1 MKKII
6 CLLLCLALFTVSCDK
21 NGVAETESKDIA
33 ETQEDNLIRTTDGMV
48 YEKTGDSGINFTG
61 RWFEK
66 EIGGALH
73 RVTVNDGSEFQFAV
87 SGTETVTVVFTVI
100 TSLKTPYY
108 AYMIDGSDPER
119 KHITDGDISLP
130 DTGDHVIRIITDG
143 ITESESKYKNE
154 IGFAFRDIDAHGGT
168 VIGIKPLNKTVMFM
182 GDSITEGVRALS
194 MDADSDGNSAT
205 HSYPWYCAS
214 RLGAIAIN
222 CGFAASGTVGAGS
235 FAPFLDTVN
244 RFSETRENS
253 MPAPDVIVINYGHND
268 VYFKESDVTPRY
280 NAALDALRTKYP
292 DAPIF
297 VLIPFSQTHADTIR
311 ECCAGRDYITV
322 VETNGWNPSTTDG
335 IHLNALGANSAGT
348 RLAAEIKRVLGED
361 FFSVG
366 SQS

>member
-6 CLLLCLALFTVSCDK
+6 CLLLCLAVFAVSCAKTD
-21 NGVAETESKDIA
+21 AETGGSSCTTEK
-33 ETQEDNLIRTTDGMV
+33 EVDNMIRTADGLV
-48 YEKTGDSGINFTG
+48 FERTGDDKINFIG

-66 EIGGALH
+66 EIGGVNH

-130 DTGDHVIRIITDG
+130 DTGEHVIRIITDG

-268 VYFKESDVTPRY
+268 VYFNESDVTPRY

-335 IHLNALGANSAGT
+335 IHLNSLGANSVGV
-348 RLAAEIKRVLGED
+348 RLAAVIRQTLED
-361 FFSVG
+361 GFFYAG
-366 SQS
+366 